1 MMSNV
6 TSHKSYPTTS
16 TNTARTSTPTSP
28 KSTSASKLTTSTRPA
43 PSLSKSTPSASPR
56 PIPESKKPS
65 PTPLQIPTAPKRPLF
80 KNKNEK
86 QTLLGAF
93 TAYHT
98 QDDIEGTLWTSAPF
112 FCRLQLKTVEKRY
125 SIPHTRDHYFLR
137 VRITIA
143 LWNWSTSLKQKTEK
157 NISIPQQCETHF
169 SMLQGEPVTIL
180 DILNT
185 RKDIECERPTSSGK
199 SSQTT

>member
-43 PSLSKSTPSASPR
+43 PSLSKSTLSASPR

-80 KNKNEK
+80 KNKNDSQGDGFNAKFLTLE

-98 QDDIEGTLWTSAPF
+98 QDEIEGTLWTSAPF

-125 SIPHTRDHYFLR
+125 SIPHTRDHYF
-137 VRITIA
+137 
-143 LWNWSTSLKQKTEK
+143 
-157 NISIPQQCETHF
+157 
-169 SMLQGEPVTIL
+169 
-180 DILNT
+180 
-185 RKDIECERPTSSGK
+185 
-199 SSQTT
+199 